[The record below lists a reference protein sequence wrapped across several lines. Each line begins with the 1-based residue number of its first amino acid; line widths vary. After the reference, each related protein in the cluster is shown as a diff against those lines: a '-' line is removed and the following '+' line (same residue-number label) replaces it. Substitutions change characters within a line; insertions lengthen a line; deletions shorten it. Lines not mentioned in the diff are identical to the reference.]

1 MPVEIRELQI
11 TTVVDPGSH
20 PASPNYSTD
29 DPPEKKDDI
38 VALVV
43 EQVMQ
48 ILNEKKER

>member
-1 MPVEIRELQI
+1 MPIEIRELQI
-11 TTVVDPGSH
+11 TTVVDPSGYQA
-20 PASPNYSTD
+20 PASYSAP

>member
-11 TTVVDPGSH
+11 TTVVDPSVH
-20 PASPNYSTD
+20 PAPANYTSV

>member
-11 TTVVDPGSH
+11 TTVVQESGRQAASEISPSGPGDH
-20 PASPNYSTD
+20 K
-29 DPPEKKDDI
+29 EDI
-38 VALVV
+38 VAQVV